1 MNQKTILTGI
11 TTTGRPHL
19 GNYAGAIRPAIE
31 ASFEQGLQSFY
42 FLADYHSLVKNKDP
56 KEVKKSCMEVAATW
70 LALGLDTKKTYF
82 YRQSDIPEIP
92 ELMWILST
100 FTAKGLMNR
109 AHAYKSVVQ
118 LNEESGGSESD
129 KGISMALFSYPILM
143 AADILMFK
151 ATDVPVGQDQKQHM
165 EMVRDVAQRFN
176 HHYGDI
182 FVVPQAIIAK
192 ESAILPGLDGRKM
205 SKSYNN
211 SIPLFLGS
219 NELRKLI
226 MKIKTNS
233 LEPGEPKSTEA
244 CTLFDIYHA
253 ISKPEESL
261 LFKEQLEQGMAWG
274 AAKEE
279 LFVYIEDLF
288 SGPKEEYLKLIDDQT
303 YLESVLSAGA
313 EKARDLSS
321 SYLKKIKTV
330 VGIGSLV

>member
-1 MNQKTILTGI
+1 MNKKTILTGI

-42 FLADYHSLVKNKDP
+42 FLADYHALVKNKDP
-56 KEVKKSCMEVAATW
+56 KEVKKSCMAVAATW
-70 LALGLDTKKTYF
+70 LALGLDTKKTHF

-182 FVVPQAIIAK
+182 FVVPEAIIAK
-192 ESAILPGLDGRKM
+192 ESATLPGLDGRKM

-211 SIPLFLGS
+211 SVPLFLGS

-244 CTLFDIYHA
+244 CTLFEIYQA

-261 LFKEQLEQGMAWG
+261 LFERTIRTGHGMG
-274 AAKEE
+274 
-279 LFVYIEDLF
+279 
-288 SGPKEEYLKLIDDQT
+288 
-303 YLESVLSAGA
+303 
-313 EKARDLSS
+313 
-321 SYLKKIKTV
+321 
-330 VGIGSLV
+330 

>member
-31 ASFEQGLQSFY
+31 ASFKEGIQSFY

-70 LALGLDTKKTYF
+70 LALGLDPNKTCF

-109 AHAYKSVVQ
+109 AHAYKSAVQ
-118 LNEESGGSESD
+118 LNEASGGSDPD
-129 KGISMALFSYPILM
+129 KAISMALFSYPILM
-143 AADILMFK
+143 AADILIFK

-182 FVVPQAIIAK
+182 FVVPKAVISK
-192 ESAILPGLDGRKM
+192 ESSILPGLDGRKM

-211 SIPLFLGS
+211 SIPLFLDS
-219 NELRKLI
+219 KKLKKLI

-233 LEPGEPKSTEA
+233 LGPSEPKSTEECA
-244 CTLFDIYHA
+244 LFDIYQA

-261 LFKEQLEQGMAWG
+261 LFKAKLEQGMAWSD
-274 AAKEE
+274 AKEE
-279 LFVYIEDLF
+279 LFVYIEELF
-288 SGPKEEYLKLIDDQT
+288 TKPKEEYLKLIEDQA
-303 YLESVLSAGA
+303 YLESLLSIGA
-313 EKARDLSS
+313 EKARDISS
-321 SYLKKIKTV
+321 SYLKEIKV
-330 VGIGSLV
+330 AVGIGSLV